1 MSKVLSPDTFF
12 ILEKKKK
19 KKKLT
24 DDALGDDERVAGAL
38 CDAATVDE

>member
-12 ILEKKKK
+12 ILEKKK